1 MASVVGVC
9 DQYALLFNAVVVV
22 RVMPEAEITGVP
34 KKVFVHVPSSGSQKA
49 DHAADHPIQSD
60 MPKLTGDSGG
70 SVTLL

>member
-1 MASVVGVC
+1 MVVMVI
-9 DQYALLFNAVVVV
+9 
-22 RVMPEAEITGVP
+22 PELDITP
-34 KKVFVHVPSSGSQKA
+34 PPNPPFIHVPSFGSQKA

>member
-1 MASVVGVC
+1 
-9 DQYALLFNAVVVV
+9 
-22 RVMPEAEITGVP
+22 MPEAEITGVP